1 MTLIKMIV
9 HGHGDEAFVQYFNE
23 FWPNNPNFTI
33 GSFLHLFHSLE
44 KELVRES

>member
-9 HGHGDEAFVQYFNE
+9 HVHGDKAFVQYFNE
-23 FWPNNPNFTI
+23 FWPNNPNFII
-33 GSFLHLFHSLE
+33 GSLLHLLRSLE